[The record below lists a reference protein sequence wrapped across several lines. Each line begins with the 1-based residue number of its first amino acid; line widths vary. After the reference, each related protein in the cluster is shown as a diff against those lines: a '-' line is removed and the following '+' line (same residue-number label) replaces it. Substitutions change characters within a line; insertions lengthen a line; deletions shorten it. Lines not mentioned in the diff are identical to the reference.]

1 MQKLRAKATIFSLVL
16 LLCFTL
22 VSATANMIVM
32 KYDVD
37 AKRILKGDVFA
48 LSLSL
53 KRVGDAEI
61 GSDLTFVNTSSQV
74 FEMTDGNRAL
84 KIDNTGDAFDVQTE
98 LKYLGGGNVFS
109 FDIVDDQTGETVL
122 SDSVVINQIEQKK
135 KDDGY
140 TPPVDST
147 SLQPRFEVVGQPF
160 SGSFVTSKQY
170 ALKVKLENASNYIAK
185 NVVATLGAEGDVL
198 PFDLSKSTLSESQK
212 QIMPNEEGEFVY
224 DFKIDPTATSK
235 IYKFTLNVSSKNSH
249 GSTFSQSIPVQMQI
263 DNSNRPPQVSIV
275 EQDVEGDYI
284 AKNTTKKVT
293 LTLSNGGTL
302 TAKDVEISLS
312 DFAMEGFNLEDDYAT
327 KYIGDI
333 GAGQRALVEFNLK
346 AMPQAAGVATLTA
359 KIDYNDLSGKEYSN
373 QSQLFISTGTVQ
385 LSSDIEVEFERE
397 QYNIS
402 AGQTIDVKVSV
413 HNKSDRQIDDLK
425 LNVQAENLQMMSTYL
440 KIIESIAAD
449 ETLSFS
455 FSIAANETTAQNTYP
470 LRAEVSSA
478 AKSDA
483 EQVFAVAGIT
493 VEEANDRKGKPRVTI
508 DGYDYGGDAVLA
520 GKQFPLTVKFKNTS
534 SSMGIKNVKAVYQS
548 DDNTFIPVDAS
559 NAIFIEA
566 IDAGATVEK
575 TVVVKTKNDAAPKT
589 YTLDFVINYEDQN
602 GNAYDAKDNPYEEK
616 ERISINLKQENRLE
630 ISPFMV
636 PDGVMVGEPIN
647 LDINFF
653 NMGKSTMYN
662 MLVTMEGNFEARDA
676 TSYVGNFEPG
686 KSEYYSATIIP
697 TEPGEA
703 SGKIIFSYED
713 SNGEKESVEKEIAFT
728 VMEGGMIDDGMFPD
742 EMKPDFEGGMPED
755 GFMPGEAGGSIAK
768 WQWIVG
774 AVVLLI
780 VIVVIVV
787 LIKRRNKKR
796 KEKLLEIEDEVE

>member
-1 MQKLRAKATIFSLVL
+1 MQKLKAKATIFSLVL
-16 LLCFTL
+16 LFCFTL
-22 VSATANMIVM
+22 ASAAANMIVM

-37 AKRILKGDVFA
+37 ANRILKDEVFT
-48 LSLSL
+48 LSIDL
-53 KRVGDAEI
+53 KRVGEAQI
-61 GSDLTFVNTSSQV
+61 GKDLTLINTSSQI
-74 FEMTDGNRAL
+74 FAMTNGERAI
-84 KIDNTGDAFDVQTE
+84 KIETPGDRFSVQTK
-98 LKYLGGGNVFS
+98 LKYLGGGNAFS
-109 FDIVDDQTGETVL
+109 FDIVDDQTGQTVL
-122 SDSVVINQIEQKK
+122 SDSVVINQIKQKQ
-135 KDDGY
+135 KDDDY
-140 TPPVDST
+140 TPPVDGS
-147 SLQPRFEVVGQPF
+147 SLQPRFELVGQPF

-170 ALKVKLENASNYIAK
+170 ALRVKLQNASNYIAK
-185 NVVATLGAEGDVL
+185 NVVVALTAEDDGL
-198 PFDLSKSTLSESQK
+198 PFDLSRSTLSESRK

-224 DFKIDPTATSK
+224 NFKIDPTATSK
-235 IYKFTLNVSSKNSH
+235 IYKFSLNISARNTQ
-249 GSTFSQSIPVQMQI
+249 GATFNQSIPVQMEV
-263 DNSNRPPQVSIV
+263 DNSNRPPQVDIV
-275 EQDVEGDYI
+275 EQVVEGGYI
-284 AKNTTKKVT
+284 AKNSSQKVT
-293 LTLSNGGTL
+293 LTLSNGGAL

-312 DFAMEGFNLEDDYAT
+312 DFAMEGFTLEEDYAT

-346 AMPQAAGVATLTA
+346 AMPQAAGMATLTA
-359 KIDYNDLSGKEYSN
+359 KINYNDLSGKAYSN
-373 QSQLFISTGTVQ
+373 QSQLFISTGGLQ
-385 LSSDIEVEFERE
+385 LSSDVEVEFERD

-402 AGQTIDVKVSV
+402 AGQTIDVVV
-413 HNKSDRQIDDLK
+413 RVRNKSERQIDDLK

-440 KIIESIAAD
+440 KIIESIAAG
-449 ETLSFS
+449 ETRSYS

-470 LRAEVSSA
+470 LRAEVSGVGKA
-478 AKSDA
+478 DGD
-483 EQVFAVAGIT
+483 QIFAVAGIT
-493 VEEANDRKGKPRVTI
+493 VKEANDRKGKPRVTI

-520 GKQFPLTVKFKNTS
+520 GKQFPLTVKFKHTS
-534 SSMGIKNVKAVYQS
+534 ASMGIKNVKAVYQS
-548 DDNTFIPVDAS
+548 DENTFIPVDAS
-559 NAIFIEA
+559 NAIFIEK
-566 IDAGATVEK
+566 IDAAATVEK
-575 TVVVKTKNDAAPKT
+575 TVMVKTKNDAMPKT
-589 YTLDFVINYEDQN
+589 YTLDFIINYEDQY

-686 KSEYYSATIIP
+686 KSEYYSAMIVP

-703 SGKIIFSYED
+703 GGKIIFSYED
-713 SNGEKESVEKEIAFT
+713 SNGEKESVEKELKFT
-728 VMEGGMIDDGMFPD
+728 VMEGGMGDEGMFPD

-755 GFMPGEAGGSIAK
+755 GFMPGEEGGSIAK

-780 VIVVIVV
+780 IIVAIVV